1 MGNAELPKV
10 NIPEEGEKWSL
21 TWSHPNYFGVE
32 WGFLVLRNL
41 WNKPSVTAKPVC
53 SPSSLQ
59 ALLILAFLFEFLSSA
74 LDLKAEYLFFF
85 SPNYCNMVDVQ
96 CYVSFK
102 CTT

>member
-1 MGNAELPKV
+1 MV

-32 WGFLVLRNL
+32 QGFLVLRNL

-74 LDLKAEYLFFF
+74 LDLKAEYLFLFF
-85 SPNYCNMVDVQ
+85 FFQLLQYG
-96 CYVSFK
+96 
-102 CTT
+102 